1 VRDKTW
7 KSDIVWGKFCERWE
21 EQETE
26 REVKSRCRR
35 DGWDLEQLPDI
46 LMEGREVLV
55 TMGGGMK
62 NRLTYSEVRDELRSL
77 AMKRQKLAKCLLD
90 DFFNFP
96 TATEI
101 QGKRGSETGH
111 QSRKR
116 RKQGALSGPV
126 FLRRRMK
133 WIEFWRGLF
142 PLIIFVVVVLVV
154 EMSCSLCEMKN
165 DWWTKNIHS
174 IFLIEIEKILIWI
187 HSQQIVPKEGRQ
199 LKIDF
204 GLCWWGCVTPKVT
217 VSP

>member
-1 VRDKTW
+1 V
-7 KSDIVWGKFCERWE
+7 
-21 EQETE
+21 
-26 REVKSRCRR
+26 
-35 DGWDLEQLPDI
+35 
-46 LMEGREVLV
+46 EGREVLV

-101 QGKRGSETGH
+101 QGRRGSETGH

-133 WIEFWRGLF
+133 
-142 PLIIFVVVVLVV
+142 
-154 EMSCSLCEMKN
+154 
-165 DWWTKNIHS
+165 
-174 IFLIEIEKILIWI
+174 
-187 HSQQIVPKEGRQ
+187 
-199 LKIDF
+199 
-204 GLCWWGCVTPKVT
+204 
-217 VSP
+217 